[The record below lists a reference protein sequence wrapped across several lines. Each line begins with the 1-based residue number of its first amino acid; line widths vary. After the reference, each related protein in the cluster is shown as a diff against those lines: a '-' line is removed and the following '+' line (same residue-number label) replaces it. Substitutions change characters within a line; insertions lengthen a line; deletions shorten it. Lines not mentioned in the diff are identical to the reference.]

1 MLGRVPKEKL
11 ADPSAYEFF
20 VELND
25 RGEPVWSPSIE
36 DRGPVFSH
44 KGQCRRSSIS
54 YHPRLGRYLLW
65 QQLTGEDDTDTR
77 FEGGFG
83 LYDAPEPWGPWTTVV
98 FTDQWDIGPGDLGHL
113 PPKWASEDGREVWMV
128 FSGSDNFCVRRAV
141 LELSEDG

>member
-20 VELND
+20 VKLND

-83 LYDAPEPWGPWTTVV
+83 LYDEPMDDRGLHRPMGYRPRRSGSPATEVG
-98 FTDQWDIGPGDLGHL
+98 QRG
-113 PPKWASEDGREVWMV
+113 WAGVWMV
-128 FSGSDNFCVRRAV
+128 FSGSDNFYVRRAV